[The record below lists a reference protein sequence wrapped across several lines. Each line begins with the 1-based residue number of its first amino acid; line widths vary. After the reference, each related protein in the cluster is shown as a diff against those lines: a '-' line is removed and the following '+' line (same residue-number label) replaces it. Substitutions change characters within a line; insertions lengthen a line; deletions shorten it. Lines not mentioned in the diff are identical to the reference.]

1 MPPLSLNRGTDKRP
15 LASNKLTTRSKP
27 NALRGAQVIPPYRVD
42 LTLTPSTLD
51 QINTKPA
58 AGRDN

>member
-1 MPPLSLNRGTDKRP
+1 MPPLSLNRRTDKRP

-27 NALRGAQVIPPYRVD
+27 NALRGAQVIPP
-42 LTLTPSTLD
+42 STMD
-51 QINTKPA
+51 HINTKPA